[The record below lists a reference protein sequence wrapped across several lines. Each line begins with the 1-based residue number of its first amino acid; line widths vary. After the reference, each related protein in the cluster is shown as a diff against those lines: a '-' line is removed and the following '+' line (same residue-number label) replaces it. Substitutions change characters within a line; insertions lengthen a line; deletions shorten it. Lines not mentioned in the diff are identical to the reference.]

1 VSEDRKGADAP
12 LGSNDTVLAS
22 PGLPKVAAAEGEGV
36 FAGRYM
42 LLGMIGRGGM
52 GSVYRARDTLV
63 GDVVALKMLEV
74 GDGQRA
80 ELLERFRREVR
91 LARRIS
97 HPHVARTHDLGEH
110 AGHLYLTMEYVEG
123 EDLQS
128 LLRRE
133 QPLAAPRAA
142 RIALAV
148 CEGLAAAHAAGVV
161 HRDLKPANV
170 LVEKGGRV
178 VLTDFGI
185 ARAVAGEAASRT
197 QGMVGTPLYMSPEQL
212 SGGEVTA
219 RSDLY
224 AAGLLL
230 YEMLTGE
237 PPFSGE
243 SPMAVAF
250 ARLRQPPPDPSG
262 RPGVPDALALVV
274 RHCVAREPEERP
286 SGALEVAAA
295 LRAWLTSV
303 GEPVEASPA
312 SSTPIPGTNS
322 WGPGAF
328 TTGQVTGPVAPMTGP
343 VTPLTA
349 SRSVGWGAT
358 AGQGIPGATPRT
370 TLRPGEQGLAVL
382 PLRFIGPREQEYLG
396 DGLTEA
402 VIDVLSRTRGVRVQ
416 GSGATARF
424 RNERDPRLVGR
435 ELGVGLVADGTVQSL
450 GKMVRATLRLV
461 EVATGTQLWSGR
473 FEDSDEDL
481 FALQDR
487 LGRRLVEALRNE
499 LVIAAYR
506 EHVTPDML
514 TLYRQNVALV
524 HSTPRVLS
532 EVAVGPLE
540 TCLEQCPGF
549 LPAVA
554 LHAMAAMRT
563 WFMRATDP
571 GRDWAVIARESV
583 ARASQQAPDLV
594 ETLLAKAMLATQDG
608 DWRGAVVALRTALD
622 AAPTFAGALQYLGSL
637 QCEAGRGDEGLERLR
652 MAYELDPNIAIALYE
667 IARCSALRGKMD
679 DYRQAIEQLK
689 SHPFLLLPTI
699 LLRMRVASWMKDF
712 DEVRQCRVELRH
724 EPSLIAR
731 NADDYAASVLGDLD
745 PLGTLTSFERLIEG
759 KLSPRFVSMMCQ
771 LTTEV
776 LCITGHAERAM
787 QYFRRAADLALID
800 LEWIDRCQAL
810 VPLRTLPGF
819 PEARLIVRSR
829 VETIWAA

>member
-1 VSEDRKGADAP
+1 
-12 LGSNDTVLAS
+12 
-22 PGLPKVAAAEGEGV
+22 
-36 FAGRYM
+36 
-42 LLGMIGRGGM
+42 M

-128 LLRRE
+128 LLNRE
-133 QPLAAPRAA
+133 KPLAVARAA
-142 RIALAV
+142 RIALGV

-170 LVEKGGRV
+170 LVENGGRV

-197 QGMVGTPLYMSPEQL
+197 QGMVGTPMYMAPEQI

-230 YEMLTGE
+230 FEMLTGK
-237 PPFSGE
+237 PPFTGE

-262 RPGVPDALALVV
+262 HPGVPEALAHLV
-274 RHCVAREPEERP
+274 RHCLSREPEERP

-295 LRAWLTSV
+295 LRAWLSSV
-303 GEPVEASPA
+303 GEPVEASFA
-312 SSTPIPGTNS
+312 TTTPIPGAS
-322 WGPGAF
+322 SSAPS
-328 TTGQVTGPVAPMTGP
+328 VTQAGPVTPVTAP

-349 SRSVGWGAT
+349 SRPPGWGAT
-358 AGQGIPGATPRT
+358 AGLGVPGSTPRT
-370 TLRPGEQGLAVL
+370 PLHPGEQALAVL

-402 VIDVLSRTRGVRVQ
+402 VIDVLSRTRGIRVQ
-416 GSGATARF
+416 SSGATARF
-424 RNERDPRLVGR
+424 RNERDPRVVGR
-435 ELGVGLVADGTVQSL
+435 ELGVALVADGTVQTL
-450 GKMVRATLRLV
+450 GKTVRATLRLV
-461 EVATGTQLWSGR
+461 EVSGTQLWSGR
-473 FEDSDEDL
+473 FEDSGEDL
-481 FALQDR
+481 FAMQDR

-499 LVIAAYR
+499 LLIAAHR
-506 EHVTPDML
+506 ENVTPEML
-514 TLYRQNVALV
+514 ALYRQTLVHV

-532 EVAVGPLE
+532 ETAVIPLE

-549 LPAVA
+549 VPAMA
-554 LHAMAAMRT
+554 LHALAALRT
-563 WFMRATDP
+563 WFVRTVDP
-571 GRDWAVIARESV
+571 GRDWAAVAHESV
-583 ARASQQAPDLV
+583 ARAARHAPDLV
-594 ETLLAKAMLATQDG
+594 ETLLAKAMLATQEG
-608 DWRGAVVALRTALD
+608 DWRVAVSALRTALE

-637 QCEAGRGDEGLERLR
+637 QCEAGRADEGIERLR
-652 MAYELDPNIAIALYE
+652 MAYELDPNLSIALYE
-667 IARCSALRGKMD
+667 VARCNALRGRMD
-679 DYRQAIEQLK
+679 EFQQAIDQLK
-689 SHPFLLLPTI
+689 SNPFLLLPTI
-699 LLRMRVASWMKDF
+699 LLRMRVAAWTRNLDAL
-712 DEVRQCRVELRH
+712 RQCRVDLRN
-724 EPSLIAR
+724 EPSAIAHQ
-731 NADDYAASVLGDLD
+731 ADEYAAAVLGELD
-745 PLGTLTSFERLIEG
+745 PLTSLQSFDKVLSG
-759 KLSPRFVSMMCQ
+759 KISPRFAALMCQ
-771 LTTEV
+771 LATEV
-776 LCITGHAERAM
+776 LCMTGHVDRAM
-787 QYFRRAADLALID
+787 HYFRRAADSALID
-800 LEWIDRCQAL
+800 LEWTDRCQAL
-810 VPLRTLPGF
+810 NSLRELPNFAEG
-819 PEARLIVRSR
+819 RLNVRAR